1 MDYCKSIGRKL
12 VGEIIGISRIREKK
26 RYFLSSARHRGSC
39 AMKLSEVGDEILL
52 KNEKIKFCE
61 KSLILLMKKS
71 IELFG
76 FTYFNGNPI

>member
-1 MDYCKSIGRKL
+1 
-12 VGEIIGISRIREKK
+12 
-26 RYFLSSARHRGSC
+26 
-39 AMKLSEVGDEILL
+39 MKLSEIGDEILL

-61 KSLILLMKKS
+61 KSLIFWMKKS